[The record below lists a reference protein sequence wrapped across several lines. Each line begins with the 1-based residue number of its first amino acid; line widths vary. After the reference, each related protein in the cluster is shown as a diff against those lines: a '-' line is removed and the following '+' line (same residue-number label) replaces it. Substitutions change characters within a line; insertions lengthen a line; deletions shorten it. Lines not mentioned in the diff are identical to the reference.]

1 MTPPN
6 QDYTLSLDDLIS
18 ISSVYNSW
26 LKQKVTDNKL
36 NFCLL
41 SNKIEANTSDL
52 IDDCHFSENGSK
64 KVSDVVTRCI
74 TLSLK
79 SILN

>member
-18 ISSVYNSW
+18 ISTVYNSW
-26 LKQKVTDNKL
+26 LKQKVTENKL

-52 IDDCHFSENGSK
+52 TDDCHFSENGSK
-64 KVSDVVTRCI
+64 KVADVLTRCI